1 MTRTDL
7 RPLLNAGGDLPR
19 TTPLV
24 RETGLRAMLLHLRE
38 GEEIPEHQNRGAI
51 TVQCM
56 QGHVIFFAAGER
68 IELTPGLLISL
79 PLAVAA
85 SRSAIAFPIPRDAPV
100 ITATARAVIATPPP
114 ADETGKCTDDSEP
127 PQPSATELANT
138 STSVRAQPPCA
149 ELP

>member
-51 TVQCM
+51 TVHCM

-68 IELTPGLLISL
+68 VELTPGLLISL
-79 PLAVAA
+79 PPEVPHKL
-85 SRSAIAFPIPRDAPV
+85 SGE
-100 ITATARAVIATPPP
+100 
-114 ADETGKCTDDSEP
+114 ADSLLLVTMSEP
-127 PQPSATELANT
+127 VPAGENRKVA
-138 STSVRAQPPCA
+138 
-149 ELP
+149 

>member
-19 TTPLV
+19 TTSLV

-68 IELTPGLLISL
+68 VELTPGLLISL
-79 PLAVAA
+79 PPEVPHKL
-85 SRSAIAFPIPRDAPV
+85 SGE
-100 ITATARAVIATPPP
+100 
-114 ADETGKCTDDSEP
+114 ADSLLLVTMSEP
-127 PQPSATELANT
+127 APAGENRKVA
-138 STSVRAQPPCA
+138 
-149 ELP
+149 